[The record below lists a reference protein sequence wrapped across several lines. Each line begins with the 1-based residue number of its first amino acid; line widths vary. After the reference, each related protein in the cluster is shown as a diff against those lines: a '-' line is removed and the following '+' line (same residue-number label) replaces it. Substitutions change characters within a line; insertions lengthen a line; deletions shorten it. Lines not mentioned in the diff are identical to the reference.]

1 MSSEQAAY
9 QLLLDKVE
17 QVFGDAVDK
26 LSPTQETV
34 VNRLIELSIEES
46 GGPEKVTLA
55 QVQGVKKMLDQ
66 EFGMATLEAEQWE
79 MEKRG

>member
-17 QVFGDAVDK
+17 QVFGDALDK

-66 EFGMATLEAEQWE
+66 EFGMATLEAEQCE

>member
-1 MSSEQAAY
+1 MSNEQDAY

-17 QVFGDAVDK
+17 QVFGDALDK
-26 LSPTQETV
+26 LSPTQEAV

-46 GGPEKVTLA
+46 GGVDEVTLA

-66 EFGMATLEAEQWE
+66 EFGMATLEAKQLE